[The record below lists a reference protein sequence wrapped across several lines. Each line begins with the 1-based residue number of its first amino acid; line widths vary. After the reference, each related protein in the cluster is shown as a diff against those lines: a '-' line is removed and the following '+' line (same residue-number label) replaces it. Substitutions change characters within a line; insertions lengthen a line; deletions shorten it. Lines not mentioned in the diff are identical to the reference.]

1 MKTLKTLLTVATL
14 MAAATTAF
22 AASHAGAP
30 MGMPMDHSKM
40 NMPMAGSNGK
50 MDTTEMTDGEIRK
63 VDMDNKKLTIKHGN
77 IKNLDM
83 PGMTMVFQVKDP
95 AMLDKVKAG
104 DKVKFTAD
112 RVNSAFTVLSIELVK

>member
-1 MKTLKTLLTVATL
+1 
-14 MAAATTAF
+14 
-22 AASHAGAP
+22 
-30 MGMPMDHSKM
+30 
-40 NMPMAGSNGK
+40 